1 MSRESLLILVG
12 ILVALSPFVG
22 LPLVWL
28 AFVTPFL
35 GAVVVL
41 IGFSLVSRKRNMQSP
56 PYEAPTSD
64 NA

>member
-1 MSRESLLILVG
+1 MSRESLLIIVG

-28 AFVTPFL
+28 AFVAPLL
-35 GAVVVL
+35 GAVIVL
-41 IGFSLVSRKRNMQSP
+41 IGFSLVSRKRDMQRP
-56 PYEAPTSD
+56 THEASESD